1 VARIQH
7 HHITY
12 DPEWE
17 VELTMQ
23 MHRCISRIQN
33 TKATPEQY
41 ARVINFL
48 HSVSFEANRMR
59 CELDICKDCRVVSTV
74 KKKSKKKGVKKRR
87 VGRRRRVMV
96 KRIKGGKR
104 DR

>member
-1 VARIQH
+1 MAQIQN

-41 ARVINFL
+41 ARLINFL

-59 CELDICKDCRVVSTV
+59 CELDICRDCRVVST
-74 KKKSKKKGVKKRR
+74 KRKAKPKSKVEKVRSEKRKKVLSRRKRR
-87 VGRRRRVMV
+87 
-96 KRIKGGKR
+96 
-104 DR
+104 